1 MLCMMSHLLA
11 LCHVETTELFTAAVT
26 LPYRVFF
33 DIACGV
39 DLNGPCSMS
48 TRPGAPP
55 SIVLVNHP
63 YRNIDCWPK

>member
-1 MLCMMSHLLA
+1 MVCMMSHLLA

-39 DLNGPCSMS
+39 EPKWPVFNVESSWS
-48 TRPGAPP
+48 TAERSPRKS
-55 SIVLVNHP
+55 SISR
-63 YRNIDCWPK
+63 Y